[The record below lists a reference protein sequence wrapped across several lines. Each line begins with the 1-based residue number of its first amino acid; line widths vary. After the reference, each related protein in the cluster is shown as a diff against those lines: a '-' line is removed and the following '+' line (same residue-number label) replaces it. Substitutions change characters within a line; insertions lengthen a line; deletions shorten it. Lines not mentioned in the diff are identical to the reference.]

1 MQRVDMFLSHLV
13 VVAIAAFTTDA
24 VPVVLKHVVHE
35 RRDAP
40 GSDWVKSTRIEA
52 GAVLPMRIG
61 LTQTNLQNGY
71 DHLMEVQVEP
81 VHDSSVP
88 PH

>member
-1 MQRVDMFLSHLV
+1 MQRVNMFLSHLV

-24 VPVVLKHVVHE
+24 VPVVVNHVVHE

-71 DHLMEVQVEP
+71 DHLMEVQVQP